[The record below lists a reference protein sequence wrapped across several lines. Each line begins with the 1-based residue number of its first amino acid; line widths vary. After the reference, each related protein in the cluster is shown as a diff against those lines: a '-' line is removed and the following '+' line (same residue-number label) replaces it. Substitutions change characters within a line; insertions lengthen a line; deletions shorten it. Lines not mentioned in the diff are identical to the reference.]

1 MAKIIHFSCLDSTHK
16 QAIRMIEQSSCSDG
30 DVIVADM
37 QTAGVG
43 RYDRKWESV
52 RGNVFL
58 SILKN
63 TRCDNVGQLS
73 LTVACAVHDVLN
85 QFVHEKERLQLHWPN
100 DVFFSGKKL
109 CGVLISV
116 IDDWIVISIGI
127 NIVPVGAIDRAI
139 SLQEIVENKVVD
151 TTDIVRL
158 LVDKVL
164 VWLQLL
170 TEKGFSSVK
179 QYWLEHAFGL
189 AEDIEINNSSQI
201 VRGIFRAIDDKGS
214 AMVETTDGI
223 VYVTSGD
230 FQLGGFNR

>member
-1 MAKIIHFSCLDSTHK
+1 MIFAYFVSEKNLNILIIKFVNLPNLYMTNIGTNAAAISSVFVPDLAIASIEFS
-16 QAIRMIEQSSCSDG
+16 
-30 DVIVADM
+30 
-37 QTAGVG
+37 
-43 RYDRKWESV
+43 
-52 RGNVFL
+52 
-58 SILKN
+58 
-63 TRCDNVGQLS
+63 
-73 LTVACAVHDVLN
+73 
-85 QFVHEKERLQLHWPN
+85 N

-139 SLQEIVENKVVD
+139 SLQEIVENKAVD

-230 FQLGGFNR
+230 FQLGGFNK